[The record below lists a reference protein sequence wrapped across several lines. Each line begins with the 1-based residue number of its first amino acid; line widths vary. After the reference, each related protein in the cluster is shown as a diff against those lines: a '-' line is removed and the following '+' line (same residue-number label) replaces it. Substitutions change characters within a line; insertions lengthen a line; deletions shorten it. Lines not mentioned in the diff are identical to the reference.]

1 MRKGKRVLAVFLTL
15 SLVVGLC
22 PGLAFAVPQD
32 DVINTPSEVQA
43 TSFVR
48 DGYWG
53 SCYWDIS
60 ADGTLTIH
68 PGTGEDTY
76 GKPRWSGEY
85 DLFTK
90 VIFAQEGDSKVIAP
104 VDSHR
109 LFADGSQIKSIDLSG
124 FDTSHATNMGGLF
137 DGCDALSKVT
147 IGDKFSF
154 KGAGDEVKATLPDGN
169 WLSDK
174 NRLSIPSEYTSKQI
188 AEDRNCTVDTYIKI
202 PDNDP
207 ALIAGDG
214 DSWGMGN
221 PVGIIFE
228 FDTDPSLIRHID
240 VDDGSISVWNQ
251 ASEYV
256 IDENS
261 ATLELVPA
269 YLGTLMPGEHKIHF
283 GFANGSC
290 EASFTVE
297 KTVFPVRGVWG
308 DCPWEIDGYGTLTI
322 HPGTGEDTNGRAR
335 WAGEYSIIKKVVF
348 AQEGDNKVIAPADLS
363 NLFMNG
369 SQIESIDL
377 SGLDTSQ
384 TTNMNGMF
392 NGCESLASLDL
403 SHFDSA
409 NVTDMSFA
417 FSYCKSLVS
426 LDLSSFDTSN
436 VINMSGMFHC
446 CSALTVLNLSSF
458 DTSNVTNMSGM
469 FLLCSS
475 LVSLDF
481 SNFNT
486 CRVTSMGAMFYGC
499 SSLITLDLSSFNTAQ
514 VTEMSSGALGMFSRC
529 QSLAS
534 VNLTS
539 FDTSK
544 VKEMFNMF
552 LGCRSLTSLDLS
564 NFDTSNV
571 TNMHLMFADCSSLD
585 SLNLSSFN
593 TSKAMNMSDMFEG
606 CGKLSTVALG
616 DSFSFKGARDTVK
629 TTLPEGKWFSSV
641 EHRVLTSQEIAEN
654 RNEVKDTYTFVPDTL
669 PTISRDNDDNWTTGD
684 SSGIAFKTDANP
696 ALLVGV
702 QVDAVEITDSDYTI
716 DGNPAIIT
724 LKPEYLET
732 ISAGKHE
739 ITTVFANGAV
749 KATFNVTKSIE
760 SAVELV
766 LDKNK
771 FTYDGAQKRPSVIVM
786 CGSKALVE
794 GADYTVTYPASSVGI
809 GTYTVT
815 ITGKGNYT
823 GTKQATF
830 EIVEASKPTPDE
842 PKPDD
847 PGAVNPKPDEP
858 KPDDPGAIDPKPDDP
873 GTRPDNPGT
882 TDPGPGNP
890 GTQPEG
896 PGTTDPQPDNPG
908 ATDPT
913 PDDGDKPGASDS
925 EPVANQMMYRAYN
938 PNSGEHFYTASYGEI
953 EAIVAVGWQYE
964 GEAWTAPVTSTV
976 PVYRLYSG
984 TDHHFTTSAVER
996 DYLIGVG
1003 WSDEG
1008 VGWYSDEAMGV
1019 GLHRLFNPNVNPN
1032 ARRNNSGSHHYTT
1045 SDEERD
1051 FLVSIGWQYEGFGWY
1066 GIA

>member
-32 DVINTPSEVQA
+32 DIIYTPSEVQA
-43 TSFVR
+43 TSSVR

-104 VDSHR
+104 ADSHR

-154 KGAGDEVKATLPDGN
+154 KGAGDEVKVTLPDGN

-174 NRLSIPSEYTSKQI
+174 NRFSVPSEYTSKQI

-228 FDTDPSLIRHID
+228 FDTDPSLISYID
-240 VDDGSISVWNQ
+240 VDDGSIDVRNQ

-308 DCPWEIDGYGTLTI
+308 DCPWEIDGYGILTI

-348 AQEGDNKVIAPADLS
+348 AQEGDRKVIAPADLS
-363 NLFMNG
+363 NLFLDG
-369 SQIESIDL
+369 SQIELIDL
-377 SGLDTSQ
+377 SGLDTSR
-384 TTNMNGMF
+384 TTNMSSMF
-392 NGCESLASLDL
+392 NGCESLTSLDL

-417 FSYCKSLVS
+417 FGNCKSLVS
-426 LDLSSFDTSN
+426 LDLSSFNTSN
-436 VINMSGMFHC
+436 VINMSGMFQS
-446 CSALTVLNLSSF
+446 CSALTLLNLSSF
-458 DTSNVTNMSGM
+458 NTANVTNMSGM

-514 VTEMSSGALGMFSRC
+514 VTEMSSGVLGMFSRC

-544 VKEMFNMF
+544 VREMFNMF

-585 SLNLSSFN
+585 SLNLSSFD
-593 TSKAMNMSDMFEG
+593 TSQVINMGSMFRN
-606 CGKLSTVALG
+606 CGKLRTVSLS

-629 TTLPEGKWFSSV
+629 TTLPEGKWFSSA
-641 EHRVLTSQEIAEN
+641 EHRVLTPQEIAEN
-654 RNEVKDTYTFVPDTL
+654 RNDVKDTYTFVPDTL
-669 PTISRDNDDNWTTGD
+669 PTVSKDNDGNWTTGD
-684 SSGIAFKTDANP
+684 SSGITFKTDANP
-696 ALLVGV
+696 ALFVGV
-702 QVDAVEITDSDYTI
+702 QVDGVEITDSDYTI
-716 DGNPAIIT
+716 GGNPAIIT

-739 ITTVFANGAV
+739 ITTVFANGTV

-794 GADYTVTYPASSVGI
+794 GTDYTVTYPASSVGI

-815 ITGKGNYT
+815 ITGKGSYT

-842 PKPDD
+842 PKPDN
-847 PGAVNPKPDEP
+847 PGSV
-858 KPDDPGAIDPKPDDP
+858 DPKPDDP
-873 GTRPDNPGT
+873 STHPDNPGT

-896 PGTTDPQPDNPG
+896 PGIADPQPDNPG

-913 PDDGDKPGASDS
+913 PDDGDKPGASDP

-953 EAIVAVGWQYE
+953 EAIVAAGWQYE

-984 TDHHFTTSAVER
+984 TDHHYTTSVVER
-996 DYLIGVG
+996 DHLISVG

-1008 VGWYSDEAMGV
+1008 IGWYSDEAMGV